1 MVAEVAPAGAAV
13 PAVEVREMR
22 TARRRFVLVAVVLLL
37 LSACRVK
44 MDVRTTIE
52 DDGSG
57 EIVATL
63 LMSQTA
69 REALQPKERK
79 SDDPIELHEI
89 RQRGED
95 IFERGPMPLDALED
109 DVPDGWEGERIT
121 EEGRD
126 GIRLRSEFD
135 NLEEISAR
143 VDSLS
148 GFGDDLL
155 AEFGRTTENVAFPVL
170 TQGFSITREGPEF
183 HVDGEPDAEAYAGAT
198 GGANNLLAELT
209 IAVDL
214 PGGVVEHDA
223 DEEEGSTLTWT
234 IAPGESR
241 SISATSDLNESEP
254 IEIPWTPIGIGGVT
268 LGMVGLVAWRSMRD
282 RRRAGGDEPP
292 GSAGVPGEV
301 PTRV

>member
-1 MVAEVAPAGAAV
+1 MTK
-13 PAVEVREMR
+13 VRG
-22 TARRRFVLVAVVLLL
+22 RFVLVAIALVV

-44 MDVRTTIE
+44 MDVTTTVE

-57 EIVATL
+57 EIVATV

-79 SDDPIELHEI
+79 TDDPRELAEL
-89 RQRGED
+89 RERGED

-109 DVPDGWEGERIT
+109 DVPEGWQGERIS
-121 EEGRD
+121 EDNREGM
-126 GIRLRSEFD
+126 RLRGEFESLAEIPEL
-135 NLEEISAR
+135 LE
-143 VDSLS
+143 SLS

-170 TQGFSITREGPEF
+170 TQGFSINRDGPMFRVE
-183 HVDGEPDAEAYAGAT
+183 GEPNAEAYAGAT

-209 IAVDL
+209 LSVDL

-223 DEEEGSTLTWT
+223 DEQDGSTLTWT
-234 IAPGESR
+234 IAPGDSR
-241 SISATSDLNESEP
+241 SISATSDLNKSEP
-254 IEIPWTPIGIGGVT
+254 TEIPWTPIGIGGAT

-282 RRRAGGDEPP
+282 RRRGGGDEPP
-292 GSAGVPGEV
+292 GSSGVRDDI
-301 PTRV
+301 PTPVS